1 MSVPNAKQINIVL
14 NKVLE
19 SLAQSVNFGGLDGI
33 SLIGSL
39 SLTMWC

>member
-14 NKVLE
+14 NQVLE
-19 SLAQSVNFGGLDGI
+19 SLAQPVNFGGLDEI
-33 SLIGSL
+33 SFIGSL